1 MLILFSGVSG
11 SGKNTVINEILK
23 VYKDFDVLSFSSAT
37 TRAPRESDK
46 EFNTY
51 VYLSEDDFKKGLE
64 EGKFFEHEIVH
75 GNYYGILNEALKKVE
90 KEEKHFLRDID
101 VHGQKKLK
109 DYFKNKGKLLS
120 IFLDAP
126 NDELEKRLRAR
137 GESEA
142 DIEKRLARSAHER
155 EYKKNFDL
163 IVENTNLDKTI
174 KTICEFLDKKL

>member
-37 TRAPRESDK
+37 TRNPRESDK

-51 VYLSEDDFKKGLE
+51 VYLSEDEFKKGLK

-75 GNYYGILNEALKKVE
+75 GNYYGILNEALQKVE

-142 DIEKRLARSAHER
+142 DIEKRLSRSNHER
-155 EYKKNFDL
+155 EYKENFDL
-163 IVENTNLDKTI
+163 TVENTDLKKTI
-174 KTICEFLDKKL
+174 KTICDFIDKNL